1 MNKPPMKSRSAAMD
15 PAPPPHASWGVL
27 GGGENLAETMIADQ
41 GLEEEAFL
49 SARLGRVFQAER
61 TGVEAPA
68 MVSGEMA
75 SVVGAG
81 EGAARRGERPEG
93 KLHKINRKENGVRRL
108 PPGEQRQGGKARLWK
123 GRAVLFPWFGCGLEF
138 QVSTILQTKCCLLRL
153 RPLLRAWVGRVCCV
167 LWRTTACSL
176 GPGISPRLSLHGFSF
191 GDLCQW

>member
-1 MNKPPMKSRSAAMD
+1 MD

-75 SVVGAG
+75 
-81 EGAARRGERPEG
+81 
-93 KLHKINRKENGVRRL
+93 
-108 PPGEQRQGGKARLWK
+108 
-123 GRAVLFPWFGCGLEF
+123 
-138 QVSTILQTKCCLLRL
+138 
-153 RPLLRAWVGRVCCV
+153 
-167 LWRTTACSL
+167 
-176 GPGISPRLSLHGFSF
+176 
-191 GDLCQW
+191 

>member
-1 MNKPPMKSRSAAMD
+1 MD

-93 KLHKINRKENGVRRL
+93 KGGGGGGGAEGV
-108 PPGEQRQGGKARLWK
+108 
-123 GRAVLFPWFGCGLEF
+123 
-138 QVSTILQTKCCLLRL
+138 
-153 RPLLRAWVGRVCCV
+153 
-167 LWRTTACSL
+167 
-176 GPGISPRLSLHGFSF
+176 GPGRPQRHLALAQNKMGALGEFEQVKLSKLFQEFRHPFLLLLVQAGHLSPSRPGQQVPVRNEALSYL
-191 GDLCQW
+191 L

>member
-93 KLHKINRKENGVRRL
+93 KGGGGGRRRKGAARKATETLGFSSEQNGSPWRVRA
-108 PPGEQRQGGKARLWK
+108 GQIKQA
-123 GRAVLFPWFGCGLEF
+123 
-138 QVSTILQTKCCLLRL
+138 I
-153 RPLLRAWVGRVCCV
+153 
-167 LWRTTACSL
+167 
-176 GPGISPRLSLHGFSF
+176 PGISPSLPPPPRSGWAFISLPSWAASPREKRGSVLPAVTLSA
-191 GDLCQW
+191 